1 MAERNE
7 DPYIEIHWTSGSL
20 DEARKIS
27 RYLTQERLVC
37 CAQIIP
43 WLESIY
49 MWNNQLETSQES
61 KVVLKT
67 RLENYDK
74 IKEIIKQNC
83 SYQVP
88 EILYFIIGGGNREY
102 LEWMNASMP
111 KDFTTQTVDK

>member
-1 MAERNE
+1 MAEQ
-7 DPYIEIHWTSGSL
+7 YIEIHWTSGSL
-20 DEARKIS
+20 DEARKIA

-49 MWNNQLETSQES
+49 MWNNQLETQQES
-61 KVVLKT
+61 KVVFKT
-67 RLENYDK
+67 RLEYYDK

-88 EILYFIIGGGNREY
+88 QIIFFNIEGGNREY
-102 LEWMNASMP
+102 MEWMNESMP
-111 KDFTTQTVDK
+111 AEFKSQIVKS